1 MAPLVPDMIS
11 PEFDFVIA
19 FIMGI
24 GFGYVLEQAG
34 FSSTRKLV
42 GLFYGYDFTVL
53 KVFFTAGVT
62 AMIGVLFFGHIG
74 LLNLE
79 MIYINPMFVWSA
91 VIGGLIMGA
100 GFIMGGFCPGTSL
113 CALAVGRIDALF
125 FIIGSVGGILL
136 FTEFYPAFEELY
148 KAWNIGAPKINDV
161 LGMSEEAFGLL
172 LTLVAIGAFVG
183 TSWIQDKV
191 KGETTV
197 ITASLKRNYTIAAVA
212 PVLIIL
218 LIWIT
223 PSKEERLL
231 STVESRFENNDFEG
245 IRTMNID
252 KLAFELMYHAHL
264 YNVIDVT
271 ETDSLPESIP
281 TSMHI
286 KLSELR
292 KPQFLNIIKQ
302 QYKTNVFVSSNKAT
316 AEKEAILAEE
326 IGDKNPVIFTETVSN
341 FRTLIFSV
349 EAPPKGANKAMIDQ
363 YRFYMNANIHLKKME
378 ERLKNLM
385 EPPKKEVRKAKGG
398 CA

>member
-19 FIMGI
+19 FLMGI

-62 AMIGVLFFGHIG
+62 AMIGVLFFSHVG

-91 VIGGLIMGA
+91 LIGGIIMGA

-125 FIIGSVGGILL
+125 FIVGSVGGILL
-136 FTEFYPAFEELY
+136 FTEFYPVFEEFY
-148 KAWNIGAPKINDV
+148 NAWNIGAPKFNDV
-161 LGMSEEAFGLL
+161 LGISEEAFGLL
-172 LTLVAIGAFVG
+172 LTLVAIAAFVG
-183 TSWIQDKV
+183 SSWIQDKV
-191 KGETTV
+191 KGESSV
-197 ITASLKRNYTIAAVA
+197 ISPSLKRNYTIAAVA
-212 PVLIIL
+212 PVLILI

-223 PSKEERLL
+223 PSSEERLL
-231 STVESRFENNDFEG
+231 STVETRFEQNDLEE

-271 ETDSLPESIP
+271 ETDSLAETIP

-292 KPQFLNIIKQ
+292 KPQFRNMIKQ
-302 QYKTNVFVSSNKAT
+302 QYKTNVFVSSTKVTTQKA
-316 AEKEAILAEE
+316 ALLAEE
-326 IGDKNPVIFTETVSN
+326 LGDKDPVIFTETVSN

-349 EAPPKGANKAMIDQ
+349 ETPPVGADKAMIDQ